1 MENKLKI
8 SFAVLLIL
16 VIIGCRNTDIKEKES
31 TQEETGL
38 VQMEFGKWNR
48 PNDSLGVEL
57 NTEKFNNWNDLVE
70 RAGKI
75 VCNDSIPKITLA
87 TDNEIKTIYFRNT
100 CLKEGSTKMI
110 KTKNVIEIHN
120 NKISKNK
127 EYGIPLDSL
136 EGVLRKDIENKGKNL
151 QLSESPEKLTI
162 CIQYD
167 DENNFKNLPNILN
180 QLTETYY
187 RITNKT
193 DLKILL
199 IDENYFSSPPMPK
212 E

>member
-1 MENKLKI
+1 M
-8 SFAVLLIL
+8 
-16 VIIGCRNTDIKEKES
+16 
-31 TQEETGL
+31 
-38 VQMEFGKWNR
+38 
-48 PNDSLGVEL
+48 
-57 NTEKFNNWNDLVE
+57 
-70 RAGKI
+70 
-75 VCNDSIPKITLA
+75 
-87 TDNEIKTIYFRNT
+87 
-100 CLKEGSTKMI
+100 
-110 KTKNVIEIHN
+110 
-120 NKISKNK
+120 
-127 EYGIPLDSL
+127 DSL

-151 QLSESPEKLTI
+151 ELSESPEKLTI

-199 IDENYFSSPPMPK
+199 IDENYFSLPPRPK

>member
-16 VIIGCRNTDIKEKES
+16 VIIGCRNTDEKEKES
-31 TQEETGL
+31 TQEETSL

-87 TDNEIKTIYFRNT
+87 TF
-100 CLKEGSTKMI
+100 
-110 KTKNVIEIHN
+110 
-120 NKISKNK
+120 
-127 EYGIPLDSL
+127 
-136 EGVLRKDIENKGKNL
+136 
-151 QLSESPEKLTI
+151 
-162 CIQYD
+162 
-167 DENNFKNLPNILN
+167 
-180 QLTETYY
+180 
-187 RITNKT
+187 
-193 DLKILL
+193 
-199 IDENYFSSPPMPK
+199 
-212 E
+212 